1 MGTPTQKTVALVWRG
16 SAEARQ
22 KAAAQTG
29 RLGPLFDAMTAAGLT
44 AVPAVYCDELASE
57 VREQLLG
64 VDGVLVWVDPAAPD
78 GDRSKLDPLLREV
91 ASSGVLVSAH
101 PDVILAMGTKEVLV
115 RTKSLG
121 WGSDCHL
128 YRTVEAMR
136 SELPRRLASGATRVL
151 KQYRGNGGNGVYRVE
166 LQQPAASRDA
176 TAPPGLDSLVHSQH
190 ARFGS
195 APKDMTLGEFMT
207 RLEKHFEGD
216 GRLIDQPFQQ
226 RLADGMIR
234 CYMVRN
240 EVVGYGQQ
248 LIKALL
254 PPPPEGLDSPAAL
267 PGPRIMHGA
276 EAPEFQRLRVPLET
290 EWIPGMQTLLD
301 VPTERLPLIWDADFL
316 YGPKTATG
324 EDTYVLCEI
333 NVSAVFPFPDQ
344 ALPKL
349 AQAAASAISAATQA
363 RVAAARA

>member
-1 MGTPTQKTVALVWRG
+1 MGTPTQTTVALVWRG
-16 SAEARQ
+16 NAEMRQ

-29 RLGPLFDAMTAAGLT
+29 RLGPLFDAMTAAGLS
-44 AVPAVYCDELASE
+44 AVPAVYCDELVDE
-57 VREQLLG
+57 VRAQLLG

-91 ASSGVLVSAH
+91 ASRGVFVSTH

-128 YRTVEAMR
+128 YRTADAMR

-151 KQYRGNGGNGVYRVE
+151 KQYRGNGGIGVYRVA
-166 LQQPAASRDA
+166 LQQPPAGGSAS
-176 TAPPGLDSLVHSQH
+176 TLPSLDSLVHTQH

-195 APKDMTLGEFMT
+195 APKDMTLGEFMGK
-207 RLEKHFEGD
+207 LEKHFEGD
-216 GRLIDQPFQQ
+216 GRLIDQPFQD

-240 EVVGYGQQ
+240 EVVGYGHQ

-276 EAPEFQRLRVPLET
+276 EAPEFQRIRKSLET
-290 EWIPGMQTLLD
+290 EWIPGLQKLLD
-301 VPTERLPLIWDADFL
+301 IPTERLPLIWDADFL
-316 YGPKTATG
+316 YGPKNASG

-349 AQAAASAISAATQA
+349 AQAAANAI
-363 RVAAARA
+363 AAAKRARS